1 MSITPDLAASQ
12 DTLQK
17 FIFENASV
25 RGELVDISATWREV
39 QARHDYPTPVKRLL
53 GEMVAAAALLSANL
67 KFNGSIIMQI
77 HGDGPVRLLVVE
89 CDADLRLRATAKLT
103 PDAAIADDAGVM
115 QLLNAHGKGRFIIT
129 LDPADKV
136 PGQQPYQGI
145 VPLDGD
151 DVATV
156 IENYMQR
163 SEQLD
168 TRLILACNDDTAAG
182 LLLQRLPDGHGDAEG
197 WPHVVALADTLQQDE
212 LLTLGAD
219 DILYRLYHQETV
231 RVFDPEAV
239 SFACNCSEERVG
251 EMLKLLGGQE
261 AADVVLEQGS
271 IEIGCEYCGQR
282 YVFDE
287 DDVNRLFN
295 FDVMAAVR
303 EARH

>member
-1 MSITPDLAASQ
+1 MNQA
-12 DTLQK
+12 DTLQR
-17 FIFENASV
+17 FLFDGVPV
-25 RGELVDISATWREV
+25 RGALVRLDGAWQQVVT
-39 QARHDYPTPVKRLL
+39 RHNYPAAVRHVL
-53 GEMVAAAALLSANL
+53 GQMVAASSLLAANL
-67 KFNGSIIMQI
+67 KFDGTLIMQL
-77 HGDGPVRLLVVE
+77 HGKG
-89 CDADLRLRATAKLT
+89 ALRLAVAECTSERTVRATARF
-103 PDAAIADDAGVM
+103 DAAITDAPLAE
-115 QLLNAHGKGRFIIT
+115 LLGEGGTFVVT
-129 LDPADKV
+129 LEPKEGE
-136 PGQQPYQGI
+136 PWQGI
-145 VPLDGD
+145 VALEGD
-151 DVATV
+151 SIAQML
-156 IENYMQR
+156 ENYMQR

-182 LLLQRLPDGHGDAEG
+182 LLLQRLPDGHGDVEG

-231 RVFDPEAV
+231 RVFDPAAV